1 MEYSKVIDK
10 LAKMEMLVERLSI
23 ENEKQQSKINEL
35 QQKLEEVGS
44 RQWKNNRKNNSTGL
58 LRDAMPND
66 TFDQLFGDET
76 RQRRES
82 SFQRFYENIAVFIG
96 LKKISAVASNNRKNP
111 RIGILPFGEM
121 SIEEFECLKAAVAE
135 IAPILCQHKARLGK
149 IRKEKPPTA

>member
-1 MEYSKVIDK
+1 MEYSKVVDK

-23 ENEKQQSKINEL
+23 ENEKQLSKINEL

-44 RQWKNNRKNNSTGL
+44 RQCKNNSTGL

-66 TFDQLFGDET
+66 TFGQLFGDET
-76 RQRRES
+76 GQRRES

-96 LKKISAVASNNRKNP
+96 LKKITAVSNNRKSP

-121 SIEEFECLKAAVAE
+121 STEEFECLKAAIAE

>member
-1 MEYSKVIDK
+1 MEYSKVVDK
-10 LAKMEMLVERLSI
+10 LTKMEMLVERLSI
-23 ENEKQQSKINEL
+23 ENEKQLSKINEL
-35 QQKLEEVGS
+35 QQKFEEVGS
-44 RQWKNNRKNNSTGL
+44 RRWKNNSTGL
-58 LRDAMPND
+58 LREAMPND

-76 RQRRES
+76 RQHRES

-96 LKKISAVASNNRKNP
+96 LKKISAVAPNNRKNP
-111 RIGILPFGEM
+111 RIGALPFGEM

>member
-1 MEYSKVIDK
+1 MEYSKVVDK

-23 ENEKQQSKINEL
+23 ENEKQLSKINEL

-44 RQWKNNRKNNSTGL
+44 RRWENSRSGL

-135 IAPILCQHKARLGK
+135 IAPILCQYKARLGK